1 MDAARTR
8 IDWTTDAGELAALEV
23 VPLDD
28 VATHAAELAAGY
40 NHPSNAELMGHAEMI
55 SPDEVVDSYAELLEE
70 GGRAFL
76 LFRDGAFAGDADL
89 RHIRDGAAEFAFMI
103 GAPSAQGKGLGTR
116 YALMIHAYGFATAG
130 LHHIYASIVPH
141 NVASRRV
148 FDKLG
153 YVLDDGPTARGFA
166 DEPGDIVMAIDR
178 PTFERTNGAA
188 LAQIRIA
195 MR

>member
-1 MDAARTR
+1 MDDARTR
-8 IDWTTDAGELAALEV
+8 IDWTTDAGKLAALEV
-23 VPLDD
+23 TLDD
-28 VATHAAELAAGY
+28 VATYASDLAAGY
-40 NHPSNAELMGHAEMI
+40 NHPSNSELMGHAEDL
-55 SPDEVVDSYAELLEE
+55 SPDEVVESYAELIDA

-76 LFRDGAFAGDADL
+76 LLRDDAFAGDADL
-89 RHIRDGAAEFAFMI
+89 RRIHDGAAEFAFMI

-116 YALMIHAYGFATAG
+116 YALMIHAYGFTTLG

-153 YVLDDGPTARGFA
+153 YVLDDSATAREFA

-178 PTFERTNGAA
+178 PTFERTHAAA